1 MLSEL
6 LDSYNYSIRN
16 FVKVI
21 TEDVNNQIFE
31 TKVRNVMVAIY
42 ARVKTMPYV
51 PELIYL
57 AVFFLCFAN

>member
-6 LDSYNYSIRN
+6 LDSYNYSLRN

-21 TEDVNNQIFE
+21 TEDVNKQIFD
-31 TKVRNVMVAIY
+31 TKIRNVMVAIY